1 MTKRLLGVALLIVLI
16 PCVALAFPTVFPHQT
31 TIYQPEKCYNGYTVF
46 GDEVEGSG
54 TLLIDMNGNVVH
66 KWVGICDKEH
76 PPKILK
82 GGYLMGTKRPKEGA
96 KGRIWGDDM
105 STDLVI
111 VDWDGNVVRN
121 IPRAGMH
128 HDHQVEGNPVGYH
141 VPGMPYEKRDGKVL
155 ILSHKMAKNPAI
167 TDKELYDDYI
177 TEIDADGNI
186 VWEWLASE
194 HFDEM
199 NFPDEVKKTMYKY
212 PTYTMTRTPGV
223 KGGDWI
229 HVNSASYLGPNKWY
243 DEDPVKYK
251 VFHPDNIIISNRQT
265 NTSCIIEKATGKVV
279 WQIGPLYYK
288 DTMWEFGGKKYKRA
302 YKKLK
307 QIIGNHHTHMIP
319 KGLPGEGNILIYD
332 NGGYGGY
339 GPRNPGAHLG
349 WSDAR
354 RDYSRVIEFDPR
366 TLKVR
371 WEHGPKQLG
380 LRNGYQFYSDYVS
393 SAQRLPNGNTL
404 ITNGAVGQIQ
414 EVTAE
419 HEVVWEYIS
428 PFYNPNGNYN
438 LIYRA
443 YRVPYDYIPQLEKPV
458 ETAVIPPNNSE
469 FVLGAGGAAMS
480 AAPATDMTK
489 ADAGDEDEDDE
500 DDEDDEEEASMNAY

>member
-1 MTKRLLGVALLIVLI
+1 MRLRMLGVVLVLVLI
-16 PCVALAFPTVFPHQT
+16 PCVVLAFPTVFPHKT
-31 TIYQPEKCYNGYTVF
+31 TIYKPEKCFSGYTIF
-46 GDEVEGSG
+46 GNEVEGEG
-54 TLLIDMNGNVVH
+54 TVLIDMNGNVVH
-66 KWVGICDKEH
+66 EWIGICDKEH
-76 PPKILK
+76 PAKLLK
-82 GGYLMGTKRPKEGA
+82 GGYVMGSQRSKPEA
-96 KGRIWGDDM
+96 AGRIWGHEL

-111 VDWDGNVVRN
+111 ADWDGKVVRR
-121 IPRAGMH
+121 IPNAGMH
-128 HDHQVEGNPVGYH
+128 HDHQVEGNPVGFH
-141 VPGMPYEKRDGKVL
+141 VPGMPYEKKDGKIL
-155 ILSHKMAKNPAI
+155 ILSHKLAKNPAI

-177 TEIDADGNI
+177 VEVDKDNKV

-199 NFPDEVKKTMYKY
+199 NFPEEFKATMYKY

-251 VFHPDNIIISNRQT
+251 AFHPDNIIISNRQT
-265 NTSCIIEKATGKVV
+265 NSSNIIEKATGKIV
-279 WQIGPLYYK
+279 WQIGPYYYP
-288 DTMWEFGGKKYKRA
+288 DTKWEFDGKVYKKA
-302 YKKLK
+302 YKKLQ

-354 RDYSRVIEFDPR
+354 RDYSRVLEFSPV
-366 TLKVR
+366 TLKVS
-371 WEHGPKQLG
+371 WAHGPKQLG
-380 LRNGYQFYSDYVS
+380 FRDGYKFYSDYVS

-404 ITNGAVGQIQ
+404 ITNGAVGQLQ
-414 EVTAE
+414 EVTPK
-419 HEVVWEYIS
+419 HEIVWEYIS
-428 PFYNPNGNYN
+428 PYYNKSGKYN

-443 YRVPYDYIPQLEKPV
+443 YRVPYDYVPQLEKP
-458 ETAVIPPNNSE
+458 EEIAVIPPKNTE
-469 FVLGAGGAAMS
+469 FVIGGSMTAGAAGQAEEVVDDQ
-480 AAPATDMTK
+480 AAEEE
-489 ADAGDEDEDDE
+489 EDEQPG
-500 DDEDDEEEASMNAY
+500 MNAY

>member
-1 MTKRLLGVALLIVLI
+1 MRKSVLSIVFVLVLI
-16 PCVALAFPTVFPHQT
+16 PCVALAFPTVFPHKT
-31 TIYQPEKCYNGYTVF
+31 TIYKPDKCFNGYTVF
-46 GDEVEGSG
+46 ANEVAGGG

-66 KWVGICDKEH
+66 QWIGICEQEH
-76 PPKILK
+76 PPKLLD
-82 GGYLMGTKRPKEGA
+82 GGYLMGTQRPA
-96 KGRIWGDDM
+96 PDSKGRLWGDDR

-111 VDWDGNVVRN
+111 VDWDGNVVRR

-128 HDHQVEGNPVGYH
+128 HDHQIEGMAPYYL
-141 VPGMPYEKRDGKVL
+141 PGTKTDKKNGRLL
-155 ILSHKMAKNPAI
+155 ILSHKLAKNPAI

-177 TEIDADGNI
+177 VEVDAKGDI
-186 VWEWLASE
+186 IWEWLASE

-199 NFPDEVKKTMYKY
+199 NFSDEAKATMYKY

-229 HVNSASYLGPNKWY
+229 HVNAASWLGPNKWW

-251 VFHPDNIIISNRQT
+251 VFNPENIMISNRQT
-265 NTSCIIEKATGKVV
+265 NTSCIIERATGKVV
-279 WQIGPLYYK
+279 WQIGPLYYPETK
-288 DTMWEFGGKKYKRA
+288 WEFNGKEYKRA
-302 YKKLK
+302 YKKLG

-371 WEHGPKQLG
+371 WKHDPTTLG
-380 LRNGYQFYSDYVS
+380 YREGYKFYSDYVS

-404 ITNGAVGQIQ
+404 ICNGAVGQFQ
-414 EVTAE
+414 EVTPK
-419 HEVVWEYIS
+419 HEIVWEYIS
-428 PFYNPNGNYN
+428 PYYNPNGKYN
-438 LIYRA
+438 LVYRA
-443 YRVPYDYIPQLEKPV
+443 YRVPYDFVPQLQKPV
-458 ETAVIPPNNSE
+458 ETAVIPPNNPD
-469 FVLGAGGAAMS
+469 FVIGAGGTGIS
-480 AAPATDMTK
+480 AAPAAETMTDSGT
-489 ADAGDEDEDDE
+489 AEDESDDE
-500 DDEDDEEEASMNAY
+500 AEEGEASMKAY

>member
-1 MTKRLLGVALLIVLI
+1 MKIQSIGVALVLLLI
-16 PCVALAFPTVFPHQT
+16 PCMVFAFPTVFPHKT
-31 TIYQPEKCYNGYTVF
+31 TIYKPEKCYNGYTVF
-46 GDEVEGSG
+46 SDEVEGSG
-54 TLLIDMNGNVVH
+54 TVLIDMNGNVVH
-66 KWVGICDKEH
+66 KWVGICDQEH
-76 PPKILK
+76 PPKLLK
-82 GGYLMGTKRPKEGA
+82 GGYLMGTKRPKPDA
-96 KGRIWGDDM
+96 KGRIWGHDM

-111 VDWDGNVVRN
+111 VDWDGKVVRN

-141 VPGMPYEKRDGKVL
+141 VPGMPVVKKDGKIL
-155 ILSHKMAKNPAI
+155 ILSHKMARNPAI

-177 TEIDADGNI
+177 VEVDADGNI

-199 NFPDEVKKTMYKY
+199 NFPEEVKKTMYKY
-212 PTYTMTRTPGV
+212 PTYTMTRTPGI

-265 NTSCIIEKATGKVV
+265 NTSNIIEKATGKVV
-279 WQIGPLYYK
+279 WQIGPLYYR
-288 DTMWEFGGKKYKRA
+288 DIVWEFGGKKYKRA
-302 YKKLK
+302 YKRLK

-366 TLKVR
+366 TLKVI

-414 EVTAE
+414 EVTPD

-428 PFYNPNGNYN
+428 PWYNPNGKYN

-443 YRVPYDYIPQLEKPV
+443 YRVPYDYVPQLDKP
-458 ETAVIPPNNSE
+458 EELAVIPPNNSE
-469 FVLGAGGAAMS
+469 FVLQPGGGIVAGAESME
-480 AAPATDMTK
+480 PDDK
-489 ADAGDEDEDDE
+489 EEYADEEEEDEDED
-500 DDEDDEEEASMNAY
+500 EEASMKAY